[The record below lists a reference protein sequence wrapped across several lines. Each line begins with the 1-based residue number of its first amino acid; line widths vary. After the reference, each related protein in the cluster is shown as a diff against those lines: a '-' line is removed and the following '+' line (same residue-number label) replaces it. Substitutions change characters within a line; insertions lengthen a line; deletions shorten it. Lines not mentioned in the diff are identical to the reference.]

1 MIVYFV
7 FIHVKSIIRFYVFD
21 IYVSLHHLS
30 LKPKATNEEERSH
43 RILIFL
49 SPHLS
54 QELIFQRTA
63 TFFGPDP
70 N

>member
-1 MIVYFV
+1 MLVYFV
-7 FIHVKSIIRFYVFD
+7 FIHVKSVIRFYVFD

-30 LKPKATNEEERSH
+30 LKFKATNEEKREH
-43 RILIFL
+43 RILILL
-49 SPHLS
+49 SPRLS
-54 QELIFQRTA
+54 QELIFQHAA